1 MKFKIF
7 YHSHNKNDVF
17 EPIIND
23 YQKRLSWKLEFENY
37 INKKSKIGIIE
48 ELSAKYHI
56 IALSENGKEFSSK
69 DFAKYLEKTS
79 ANFGGKIAFVIGA
92 AEGFDKDDI
101 KKANNVI
108 SLSKLTFP
116 HNMARLML
124 VEQMYRAWT
133 ILENKPYH
141 K

>member
-7 YHSHNKNDVF
+7 YHSHSKNEGF
-17 EPIIND
+17 ESVIQD
-23 YQKRLSWKLEFENY
+23 YQKRLNWKIEFENY
-37 INKKSKIGIIE
+37 INRKSKIGIIE
-48 ELSAKYHI
+48 ELSAKYFV
-56 IALSENGKEFSSK
+56 IALSENGTEFNSV
-69 DFAKYLEKTS
+69 DFSKYLEKIS

-92 AEGFDKDDI
+92 AEGFDKQDL